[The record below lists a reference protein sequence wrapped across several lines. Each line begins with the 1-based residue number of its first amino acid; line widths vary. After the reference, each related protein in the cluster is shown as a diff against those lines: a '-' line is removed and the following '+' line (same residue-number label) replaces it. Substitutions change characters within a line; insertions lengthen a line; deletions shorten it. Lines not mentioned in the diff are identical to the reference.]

1 MADDFDK
8 LMQKYGAAP
17 SQIQKQSTNYTPDQY
32 TGGSG
37 NKTSGDDDFDSL
49 MRQYYVEPSPG
60 MRTTLTDEG
69 MQQAAETAKL
79 KHEWNKLQDEWSEY
93 TRGRGN
99 RSYLRDDYGTGS
111 YTEGM
116 QAVQRRRQQQEW
128 QKANADYESAL
139 QEYNKAA
146 EATRRVSAVAGPVS
160 PEKQR
165 EIDAARSTEQR
176 LKDRMDALKANAD
189 ALQVN
194 DSGFTDWEGR
204 DELVAEYK
212 QLQTRLNSAV
222 GRDNP
227 AKIAQ
232 YQKDQA
238 RFEEVKRQLQEGDRK
253 AGNGVADY
261 SFEDRVLSTTT
272 GAGKRIVGGLANTA
286 LTAVDFTAKYNP
298 YLNIARAVNNRFGN
312 VSENPTTFR
321 SGMDKLYA
329 AADRISNSAAADIE
343 RAKNGLGKLGQAG
356 VDIAENVLEMG
367 FDAAVGAA
375 TGGGSLVSMFARVF
389 GDSAREA
396 RQQGATL
403 EQQVGY
409 GIAAGGIEVLTEK
422 LFDGVAGI
430 YGKGAADNITET
442 VIRRLSSTP
451 TGQTMLRA
459 LIGAINEGNE
469 EVLSDLLNP
478 LAQTIY
484 RDDSI
489 GQLYREV
496 DPSEVLYDFLI
507 GAAVGGLGGV
517 TSIATG
523 QSRAL
528 NAENNYIS
536 AMYEQA
542 GESPSFGREVRDRII
557 LERQMENP
565 DAYNAA
571 NLSTKENAQEAMRA
585 LRGQQT
591 ETARAQELQQTQRIM
606 EEQAQQKQSGRLL
619 TTVFSD
625 AGIDLTEDEQAS
637 LTGLVNEGGAGVTER
652 ILGMRDAYKA
662 GESGQKLADVMLEME
677 GRGLTYN
684 QISRAWAAGA
694 NVQTDMTGPVDVNTE
709 EGRATLEAN
718 LAPLG
723 THIDAAVNAY
733 DGKQDAARYSAAMQK
748 AAFLYAAN
756 GADLAKIVQDARDGK
771 VADIVGYL
779 TDEQVK
785 LAQEIGTEQREQTI
799 KAEQTAAARTQ
810 DLQEQAAAITKGQTV
825 TAQALAEMDTAIDVA
840 NRASQRAVDTINQT
854 VASLEAMVKANP
866 KAAQTEAYKK
876 AYDAAMQQKKKI
888 EGLQKT
894 VRELRRRKESLAGSK
909 TIQRKKGM
917 VSFAGGTVDGVK
929 YDGVDQTKLTRQQ
942 QKVVAMVERLADAV
956 NLDYVFISADPGMG
970 GAYVKGGTVYVNINA
985 GIGVGSFSQTMAA
998 ASLSHEL
1005 THWMQEYAPEQYRE
1019 LKDFIVSEILKAD
1032 PQELNRLVQQQQ
1044 RWEKGRSLSYEQAL
1058 DEVVANACQ
1067 TMLLDSKAI
1076 AKLARQNMTLA
1087 ERIRDFIEDW
1097 SNKIKEAFAEVD
1109 TSKGAIYDSLR
1120 AVEGSLDRIQE
1131 LWDEG
1136 IEAAAQS
1143 YNAEQTARAASG
1155 EASVAS
1161 AEASSE
1167 ASTEIGSYDLKDFE
1181 AAKDTDGKPLFQVFA
1196 FEHDEPEYRNM
1207 LLKWGGM
1214 SNTEIDNLFRVVDMA
1229 VAKIKK
1235 NLEALDYAWE
1245 EDIDDRAFQP
1255 IKQNSDKLYKV
1266 SQDFSTLCRK
1276 RLLQGIIAGH
1286 LSASLQRGLTK
1297 EEGIA
1302 VRDALIALQEEG
1314 KQIEVACALC
1324 YVESARMR
1332 SQKAIQEFLNDREGA
1347 LRNYYANQRGRDAVA
1362 RAEAAE
1368 RNAIY
1373 EEELAR
1379 NPEGNG
1385 LIRGKGDDAT
1395 MYDVRDAKKAKMSKL
1410 PTTIK
1415 KRIQDAKKAAR
1426 RSYSLTAQQQKT
1438 VDVANSLPVESFTTP
1453 EGLQELAKS
1462 EYRDIFNA
1470 FVLKV
1475 SAASKSKGIE
1485 NDTWWRAG
1493 DSKNVG
1499 DALIAQMNAENGLRT
1514 QSWSDFTVKHLMDY
1528 IAATIEMSTRGAK
1541 QHAYTKVID
1550 YVELM
1555 GRTGVMINM
1564 SLIPTR
1570 EFNGTLEYDD
1580 VEGFKYKEA
1589 LRLRYKF
1596 PETAGTI
1603 CIGMEVEQIRQ
1614 LLESTVIDYVIPYHQ
1629 SGMSKDT
1636 RKAMHIPAWKDFQ
1649 NYQGEKQL
1657 SGRAAEENAHKYGVK
1672 LLSES
1677 DPLWHEGPNFSDWFD
1692 LQRAQQIAKEAGTSG
1707 KYGVM
1712 TGGYM
1717 AMQDAAERYKQIC
1730 AERGLMPKF
1739 SYGDADF
1746 SNDPNYWKL
1755 LIDRKMVNNVTGG
1768 IIEQK
1773 AIKPIFKS
1781 STVRRILNDELKRY
1795 GTVKADQEEA
1805 IERVTRA
1812 FLTGDVK
1819 GGMSSD
1825 EIAKAMQKPVDNV
1838 PIVNITQNAA
1848 QMQSWDMEEGAPVQ
1862 QEISS
1867 AATSINANKLPV
1879 LYTNK
1884 NAVFTPGGTNVDVG
1898 GGRFDNVTEYL
1909 KERGVRN
1916 MIFDPYNRDDDYNRR
1931 TLKFLTSGNRAD
1943 TATCSNCLNVIKEAP
1958 ARANVILECAKA
1970 IKPDGKAY
1978 FTVYEGDGSGVGKV
1992 TKSGWQEN
2000 RKTASYV
2007 DEIKRYFDKVTPH
2020 GKIIVAEQPKANLP
2034 KAAWETTPGKAVW
2047 YQQWGNEESAAD
2059 RLDREATDR
2068 QHNAWAPTFYS
2079 KLENTINE
2087 WTNGK
2092 GQPLGAKMAA
2102 GQVVGWLKGKG
2113 VKAEE
2118 IRWSGIV
2125 PWLEGKKTVTKDE
2138 LLQVMAENQINIET
2152 KVLGSKVVKPSYYYE
2167 GMDPRDGSEHE
2178 FSDVDELFDYIDE
2191 LAADMG
2197 LEKGTLTGEPDP
2209 FTGWVHVKNKD
2220 TGEVIT
2226 TVQLRDPVIEDN
2238 TRWGEYAHNGGLNY
2252 REILFKMPS
2261 LGGYSNKAMRV
2272 HWDEKDVIAHARI
2285 QDMAGRSA
2293 DGSEQRMLYVD
2304 EIQSDLHNEGASG
2317 GFQNPEYETP
2327 EWKEYRKLRDIADS
2341 SFTGFYEMTD
2351 EHKKRLRELER
2362 KLIPSLV
2369 RFEKAEDNYRD
2380 LSRKAV
2386 KLSNELYGR
2395 FLNAATSS
2403 DLDKNTKRV
2412 FAWATSDSIK
2422 RWLLGTEPGP
2432 ISGLGEYGEDLEIQ
2446 QSAEYFMTNLL
2457 TDDEVDLMVDTRKA
2471 RAELDNARDAY
2482 NHDRRE
2488 KSKKPTPDVPFSG
2501 SSDTY
2506 HEYVMKHLL
2515 RMAAEGDYDSL
2526 AWTTADLQ
2534 AERWSDSYYE
2544 GYKIEYDQ
2552 NIPKFMRKYVK
2563 QWGATVEQMEIP
2575 AEFGTNVV
2583 WGVRLN
2589 DAMKQSVLTEG
2600 QPLFQRWDN
2609 TDGDNASERNGREQ
2623 SYARLQSEN
2632 KILSNTIKGLNKLIA
2647 KKDTTI
2653 GQLQDRLKLNKTPEV
2668 READAKKLARQLL
2681 REHNSIA
2688 DFEGVAADIK
2698 ALGDYLV
2705 QAKEVSEDEVKS
2717 RARSI
2722 AAEILENATEQ
2733 YRMEDEQLDTV
2744 RGEIKG
2750 RKLTISPDFLG
2761 ELDQAGGYDLFRKQN
2776 FGKFTLARADSK
2788 NINRD
2793 DYMSVSQFYA
2803 DMQNQYG
2810 KTYFPDAANEGEE
2823 AIILASVMQAADPI
2837 EVNPYR
2843 QYMGEATEEL
2853 ANRITQDA
2861 LNGILRLEPDRY
2873 ADAEYLKEKSRNEA
2887 LNARVKQLVEENA
2900 LSKEEAGKLWQ
2911 QVHDLNTQLEHADMQ
2926 YRALMNAAEDR
2937 IWQVRAEGIVRE
2949 VMTKA
2954 KERERAAKNIQAL
2967 KDHYKELQQNAKERR
2982 DESAGAT
2989 KYRKQVFEK
2998 AGKLREMLL
3007 KNDDKTHVPEVL
3019 KAPLAAFLESLD
3031 FTSTRSLRGG
3041 AETNADRAFAANLQ
3055 KIQQIL
3061 ANQQDYING
3070 GDMQQ
3075 DLGGYIDVSPDSME
3089 FLRRVSEMIT
3099 TALSDNREYT
3109 INQMSAAELKDL
3121 SNFLSNLRTAIKGM
3135 NYFMAN
3141 ARFESVREAA
3151 SKDIQTIQE
3160 LGRVGTTE
3168 NGKLFHAA
3176 AWENGTPY
3184 YIFRRFGEGGK
3195 AIFESLT
3202 RGWEKMA
3209 LNVKEIMD
3217 FTEKAYTDKEVREW
3231 QKETHAITLED
3242 GSEITMTTAQIMELS
3257 MLLNRE
3263 QAVKHLSKGGMRI
3276 GDIEGKKGI
3285 TTDTRHH
3292 HLTDADIKG
3301 IVGLLTP
3308 RQAEVAKAL
3317 QHFMAVKGAEWG
3329 NEISMRRFGY
3339 RFYTEGENYY
3349 PIKTDSNDRPMSDT
3363 DAQQNSMFR
3372 LLNLSASKSLNPKA
3386 SNALIVGDIFDT
3398 FANHTSDMA
3407 KLNGMGLPI
3416 LDAIKWFNFKE
3427 RIDLDDGGYNTRT
3440 MQGAMEEAFGK
3451 QALSYFRTLMKDI
3464 NGVTESGDRGTGFWS
3479 KLLSNYKAA
3488 AVGANL
3494 RVAFLQPTS
3503 YVRASYLIKPKY
3515 LLQAFTNKNAYKE
3528 AMANSGTAVWKD
3540 LGYYDTNIARGMRD
3554 KIKHNDGWR
3563 DKVVEKSMALAG
3575 FFDKVTWGRLWVA
3588 CKMQTAAETGL
3599 QGEELKKKTADLF
3612 REVIYSSQV
3621 MDSTLTR
3628 SELMR
3633 GKSQYTKALTA
3644 FMAEPTLSYNMVM
3657 DAAMEYNMNA
3667 RRYGK
3672 GEAWK
3677 RSRGYITKAISVY
3690 VCSAAFSA
3698 VVESI
3703 ADAFRDDDDEEDFF
3717 IKWSQA
3723 MFGEGNL
3730 LSGNLAQDLSL
3741 FGKLP
3746 YIKNLMSALQG
3757 YKNKDMSTAA
3767 LDSILDTYK
3776 IWKETIGLATG
3787 ELDKPT
3793 KTTYYGNMTTWGKIY
3808 KTLQGISQLSGI
3820 AVANLTRD
3828 VSALWNT
3835 TVGAMYPEYKVKTYD
3850 AGPKKAIQDAYTS
3863 GRMSEE
3869 EAIQKLMESG
3879 TVEDEDKAYWTVRDW
3894 EGEDK
3899 YSQLKEAALNGDADT
3914 VKQELEQLT
3923 AHGVKEKTAISN
3935 LKSFL
3940 KKAYTGEELDKAES
3954 KILGDRQLTGS
3965 DVQKILTQFGDMDDN
3980 EAYLTVKGWETGDS
3994 GKYIAAQRAAFAG
4007 DQTAFK
4013 AEMQD
4018 LASHGVKE
4026 KDVRSAVKGF
4036 VRDAFMGKELSEEQ
4050 SEIVGDHQLTE
4061 AEARKMLHYYAG
4073 LSVDDANKAV
4083 AEWKEDM
4090 RIAEKYG
4097 AEYEKYDLTTAQAKY
4112 FYEGD
4117 AKGKVSLS
4125 EYANQIEIYGMDR
4138 MKAYY
4143 GTDGWRQ
4150 TGLTMDQ
4157 YDKYATEA
4165 AKCKGVD
4172 NDGDG
4177 KADANSVKSQKLVI
4191 INSLPV
4197 SPAVKDAIYRKN
4209 NWAESG
4215 LKNTPWH

>member
-1 MADDFDK
+1 MAGFDLNK
-8 LMQKYGAAP
+8 FRQQYGGTQQS
-17 SQIQKQSTNYTPDQY
+17 SQSQQDWSDYINGTQRLDSSSLDSFREEFYRPNTP
-32 TGGSG
+32 GVS
-37 NKTSGDDDFDSL
+37 
-49 MRQYYVEPSPG
+49 
-60 MRTTLTDEG
+60 TTLTEEG

-79 KHEWNKLQDEWSEY
+79 KHERHKMQEEWADY

-99 RSYLRDDYGTGS
+99 PSYLREGMAEGS
-111 YTEGM
+111 YQAGMAAANDQRTKAQKRIDSLLGVDSSKVTGKKTDWGEIIKGTMYKGADQFSTSVAGGLNWLFGDAAEQIHSLGVETINGIIGGVNSLTGANIKPVENNGNLLTNWYETLKETKAHNEQVFSANANTSKAAQIVDNFGTSFVAAVPMALEALMTAPYAAAKAGATATTAGLQYVSGLQSAHGM
-116 QAVQRRRQQQEW
+116 QAAGMMARQSLNKMLQNPQFWSSYVQAIGDSSETAAESGMSPRDAAIYTMINSFFNAAIEVGGGDETLGGIQNFPMRLQQLEAQGGKKAVVEW
-128 QKANADYESAL
+128 FKDSVLGEGLEEVAQGVFERGVKAPATGARIASLDPNDTEAIINPWTSA
-139 QEYNKAA
+139 QEY
-146 EATRRVSAVAGPVS
+146 TGGAV
-160 PEKQR
+160 
-165 EIDAARSTEQR
+165 
-176 LKDRMDALKANAD
+176 
-189 ALQVN
+189 
-194 DSGFTDWEGR
+194 
-204 DELVAEYK
+204 
-212 QLQTRLNSAV
+212 
-222 GRDNP
+222 
-227 AKIAQ
+227 
-232 YQKDQA
+232 
-238 RFEEVKRQLQEGDRK
+238 
-253 AGNGVADY
+253 
-261 SFEDRVLSTTT
+261 
-272 GAGKRIVGGLANTA
+272 VGGL
-286 LTAVDFTAKYNP
+286 L
-298 YLNIARAVNNRFGN
+298 
-312 VSENPTTFR
+312 
-321 SGMDKLYA
+321 
-329 AADRISNSAAADIE
+329 
-343 RAKNGLGKLGQAG
+343 
-356 VDIAENVLEMG
+356 
-367 FDAAVGAA
+367 
-375 TGGGSLVSMFARVF
+375 GGGQIAVQNSMQTIQGNRAFE
-389 GDSAREA
+389 GDSQALLDSAKKSGGEA
-396 RQQGATL
+396 YTKAIEQIEQSAKRDANGAVQL
-403 EQQVGY
+403 NRDQ
-409 GIAAGGIEVLTEK
+409 AA
-422 LFDGVAGI
+422 
-430 YGKGAADNITET
+430 
-442 VIRRLSSTP
+442 
-451 TGQTMLRA
+451 
-459 LIGAINEGNE
+459 
-469 EVLSDLLNP
+469 
-478 LAQTIY
+478 
-484 RDDSI
+484 
-489 GQLYREV
+489 QLYDIIRNQGE
-496 DPSEVLYDFLI
+496 I
-507 GAAVGGLGGV
+507 GK
-517 TSIATG
+517 
-523 QSRAL
+523 
-528 NAENNYIS
+528 Y
-536 AMYEQA
+536 
-542 GESPSFGREVRDRII
+542 
-557 LERQMENP
+557 
-565 DAYNAA
+565 
-571 NLSTKENAQEAMRA
+571 QEAV
-585 LRGQQT
+585 
-591 ETARAQELQQTQRIM
+591 
-606 EEQAQQKQSGRLL
+606 QQKQSGQLL
-619 TTVFSD
+619 TRVFSD
-625 AGIDLTEDEQAS
+625 AGIDLTEDEQAK
-637 LTGLVNEGGAGVTER
+637 LTGLVNEGGAGVTDR

-709 EGRATLEAN
+709 EGRATLEAS

-779 TDEQVK
+779 NDEQVK
-785 LAQEIGTEQREQTI
+785 LAQEIGNEQRAQIRETEQ
-799 KAEQTAAARTQ
+799 KAAAATQ
-810 DLQEQAAAITKGQTV
+810 QVQEQAAAITKGQTV

-840 NRASQRAVDTINQT
+840 NRASQRAADTINQT

-866 KAAQTEAYKK
+866 KAAQSEAYKK

-894 VRELRRRKESLAGSK
+894 VTELRRRKAELEGRK
-909 TIQRKKGM
+909 TIQRKKGT
-917 VSFAGGTVDGVK
+917 VSYSGGTVAGVK

-985 GIGVGSFSQTMAA
+985 GMGVGSFSQTMAA

-1005 THWMQEYAPEQYRE
+1005 THWMQDYAPEQYRE
-1019 LKDFIVSEILKAD
+1019 LKDFIVSEVLKAD

-1087 ERIRDFIEDW
+1087 ERIKDFIEDW

-1109 TSKGAIYDSLR
+1109 TSQGSIYDSLR

-1143 YNAEQTARAASG
+1143 YNAEQTVGKPHNALSTHSNALDALQNTDTNENAAPESDAQKQAWNPLEFGEEVQQWYDSRTSEERRKDTGFFRVGTTSEPLKSIGVKAGTLIWGKGKMEKILLDHEGEGIDLDVIKQVPDITERPVFVLKSKTVPGSIVLFGTVETKTGRKMLATVSLTPGMGKNLNVDLSVITGAYSRRNNQMRNMLMSSEILYIDGSEGNERTNEWLKQIGLQLPSRTPNVGSIGSITYTTDGVKISGKTWKELFGEAELESKTQFQMLSDVEETNRLVAVHNVTEEKLLPALKLGGLPVPSIAIVKAKSGHSNYGPISLVFAKKTIDPQADRRNKVYGADAWTPMRADVEYQVNDDEVLKAEQMISSLSSQIAGGIFSSGSALRQYGIEGKTALDYEGMLQKISASDAAKAAYAAAHGIDVEPVYRQKEFSVYGNDALQSYIDRVGSDTVRRLEEQLENGEWDLKDEDMQALKDALREHFLSKFAKPSVAERRAANIANNDRYVKFINGAYAYLTSSG
-1155 EASVAS
+1155 EATDEVDRLATGDKLSEAVSSKDVVEWLRPQLTEIIGEPGIRNRTDAYTADGRRRSFWQTHDAYTLANIVKAMTSGNARGAGIHLGATHLQSITAKDYSNVESMKKDAGRMRRTTEEEYS
-1161 AEASSE
+1161 AEVSAVDDQLQKLVNDIAAFNKDDSYMGKDTIGEVLIEAARGKQTVAGIQQSFKRLSE
-1167 ASTEIGSYDLKDFE
+1167 YTLSKELAEQVLSAYQAAANLPTEYFE
-1181 AAKDTDGKPLFQVFA
+1181 AKPQRAVGF
-1196 FEHDEPEYRNM
+1196 DE
-1207 LLKWGGM
+1207 
-1214 SNTEIDNLFRVVDMA
+1214 V
-1229 VAKIKK
+1229 
-1235 NLEALDYAWE
+1235 
-1245 EDIDDRAFQP
+1245 
-1255 IKQNSDKLYKV
+1255 
-1266 SQDFSTLCRK
+1266 
-1276 RLLQGIIAGH
+1276 
-1286 LSASLQRGLTK
+1286 LSA
-1297 EEGIA
+1297 IIP
-1302 VRDALIALQEEG
+1302 D
-1314 KQIEVACALC
+1314 
-1324 YVESARMR
+1324 
-1332 SQKAIQEFLNDREGA
+1332 
-1347 LRNYYANQRGRDAVA
+1347 
-1362 RAEAAE
+1362 
-1368 RNAIY
+1368 NA
-1373 EEELAR
+1373 
-1379 NPEGNG
+1379 
-1385 LIRGKGDDAT
+1385 
-1395 MYDVRDAKKAKMSKL
+1395 S
-1410 PTTIK
+1410 PTL
-1415 KRIQDAKKAAR
+1415 KAA
-1426 RSYSLTAQQQKT
+1426 
-1438 VDVANSLPVESFTTP
+1438 
-1453 EGLQELAKS
+1453 
-1462 EYRDIFNA
+1462 
-1470 FVLKV
+1470 
-1475 SAASKSKGIE
+1475 
-1485 NDTWWRAG
+1485 
-1493 DSKNVG
+1493 
-1499 DALIAQMNAENGLRT
+1499 
-1514 QSWSDFTVKHLMDY
+1514 
-1528 IAATIEMSTRGAK
+1528 
-1541 QHAYTKVID
+1541 
-1550 YVELM
+1550 
-1555 GRTGVMINM
+1555 
-1564 SLIPTR
+1564 
-1570 EFNGTLEYDD
+1570 
-1580 VEGFKYKEA
+1580 
-1589 LRLRYKF
+1589 
-1596 PETAGTI
+1596 
-1603 CIGMEVEQIRQ
+1603 
-1614 LLESTVIDYVIPYHQ
+1614 
-1629 SGMSKDT
+1629 
-1636 RKAMHIPAWKDFQ
+1636 
-1649 NYQGEKQL
+1649 
-1657 SGRAAEENAHKYGVK
+1657 
-1672 LLSES
+1672 
-1677 DPLWHEGPNFSDWFD
+1677 
-1692 LQRAQQIAKEAGTSG
+1692 LQRA
-1707 KYGVM
+1707 GVHV
-1712 TGGYM
+1712 
-1717 AMQDAAERYKQIC
+1717 DEYK
-1730 AERGLMPKF
+1730 
-1739 SYGDADF
+1739 
-1746 SNDPNYWKL
+1746 
-1755 LIDRKMVNNVTGG
+1755 
-1768 IIEQK
+1768 
-1773 AIKPIFKS
+1773 
-1781 STVRRILNDELKRY
+1781 
-1795 GTVKADQEEA
+1795 
-1805 IERVTRA
+1805 
-1812 FLTGDVK
+1812 TGDEQ
-1819 GGMSSD
+1819 D
-1825 EIAKAMQKPVDNV
+1825 RIQKLNSV
-1838 PIVNITQNAA
+1838 
-1848 QMQSWDMEEGAPVQ
+1848 EGAQ
-1862 QEISS
+1862 
-1867 AATSINANKLPV
+1867 
-1879 LYTNK
+1879 
-1884 NAVFTPGGTNVDVG
+1884 
-1898 GGRFDNVTEYL
+1898 
-1909 KERGVRN
+1909 
-1916 MIFDPYNRDDDYNRR
+1916 
-1931 TLKFLTSGNRAD
+1931 
-1943 TATCSNCLNVIKEAP
+1943 
-1958 ARANVILECAKA
+1958 
-1970 IKPDGKAY
+1970 
-1978 FTVYEGDGSGVGKV
+1978 
-1992 TKSGWQEN
+1992 
-2000 RKTASYV
+2000 
-2007 DEIKRYFDKVTPH
+2007 
-2020 GKIIVAEQPKANLP
+2020 
-2034 KAAWETTPGKAVW
+2034 
-2047 YQQWGNEESAAD
+2047 
-2059 RLDREATDR
+2059 
-2068 QHNAWAPTFYS
+2068 
-2079 KLENTINE
+2079 
-2087 WTNGK
+2087 
-2092 GQPLGAKMAA
+2092 
-2102 GQVVGWLKGKG
+2102 
-2113 VKAEE
+2113 
-2118 IRWSGIV
+2118 
-2125 PWLEGKKTVTKDE
+2125 
-2138 LLQVMAENQINIET
+2138 
-2152 KVLGSKVVKPSYYYE
+2152 
-2167 GMDPRDGSEHE
+2167 
-2178 FSDVDELFDYIDE
+2178 
-2191 LAADMG
+2191 
-2197 LEKGTLTGEPDP
+2197 
-2209 FTGWVHVKNKD
+2209 
-2220 TGEVIT
+2220 
-2226 TVQLRDPVIEDN
+2226 
-2238 TRWGEYAHNGGLNY
+2238 
-2252 REILFKMPS
+2252 
-2261 LGGYSNKAMRV
+2261 
-2272 HWDEKDVIAHARI
+2272 
-2285 QDMAGRSA
+2285 
-2293 DGSEQRMLYVD
+2293 
-2304 EIQSDLHNEGASG
+2304 
-2317 GFQNPEYETP
+2317 
-2327 EWKEYRKLRDIADS
+2327 
-2341 SFTGFYEMTD
+2341 
-2351 EHKKRLRELER
+2351 
-2362 KLIPSLV
+2362 
-2369 RFEKAEDNYRD
+2369 
-2380 LSRKAV
+2380 
-2386 KLSNELYGR
+2386 
-2395 FLNAATSS
+2395 
-2403 DLDKNTKRV
+2403 
-2412 FAWATSDSIK
+2412 
-2422 RWLLGTEPGP
+2422 
-2432 ISGLGEYGEDLEIQ
+2432 
-2446 QSAEYFMTNLL
+2446 
-2457 TDDEVDLMVDTRKA
+2457 
-2471 RAELDNARDAY
+2471 
-2482 NHDRRE
+2482 
-2488 KSKKPTPDVPFSG
+2488 
-2501 SSDTY
+2501 
-2506 HEYVMKHLL
+2506 
-2515 RMAAEGDYDSL
+2515 
-2526 AWTTADLQ
+2526 
-2534 AERWSDSYYE
+2534 
-2544 GYKIEYDQ
+2544 
-2552 NIPKFMRKYVK
+2552 
-2563 QWGATVEQMEIP
+2563 
-2575 AEFGTNVV
+2575 
-2583 WGVRLN
+2583 
-2589 DAMKQSVLTEG
+2589 
-2600 QPLFQRWDN
+2600 FQRWDD
-2609 TDGDNASERNGREQ
+2609 TDGDTAAERNGREQ

-2688 DFEGVAADIK
+2688 DFEGLAADIK

-2717 RARSI
+2717 RARNI

-2733 YRMEDEQLDTV
+2733 YHMEDEQLDTV

-2776 FGKFTLARADSK
+2776 FGKFTLARSDSK
-2788 NINRD
+2788 TINRD

-2823 AIILASVMQAADPI
+2823 AIILASVMQAAAPM

-2853 ANRITQDA
+2853 ANRITRDA

-2873 ADAEYLKEKSRNEA
+2873 ADVEYLKEKSRNEA

-2911 QVHDLNTQLEHADMQ
+2911 QVQELNTQLEHADMQ
-2926 YRALMNAAEDR
+2926 YRALEKAAENR
-2937 IWQVRAEGIVRE
+2937 IAQVRAEGAARE
-2949 VMTKA
+2949 IEIKA
-2954 KERERAAKNIQAL
+2954 KERERAAKSIQAL
-2967 KDHYKELQQNAKERR
+2967 KDHYKEIQQNARERR
-2982 DESAGAT
+2982 EESAGAT
-2989 KYRKQVFEK
+2989 KYRKQVLQK

-3007 KNDDKTHVPEVL
+3007 KNDDKLHVPEVL
-3019 KAPLAAFLESLD
+3019 KEPLAAFLESLD
-3031 FTSTRSLRGG
+3031 FTSKRALRGG

-3121 SNFLSNLRTAIKGM
+3121 ANFLSNLRTAIKGM

-3151 SKDIQTIQE
+3151 SQDIQTIQE

-3195 AIFESLT
+3195 AIFDSLT

-3217 FTEKAYTDKEVREW
+3217 FTEKAYTDKEVRAW

-3242 GSEITMTTAQIMELS
+3242 STEITMTTAQIMELS

-3276 GDIEGKKGI
+3276 GDIEGKKGV

-3308 RQAEVAKAL
+3308 RQAQVAKAL
-3317 QHFMAVKGAEWG
+3317 QTFMSVKGAEWG

-3339 RFYTEGENYY
+3339 RFYTEGANYY

-3427 RIDLDDGGYNTRT
+3427 RIDLSDGGYDTRT

-3503 YVRASYLIKPKY
+3503 YVRASYLIKPQY

-3528 AMANSGTAVWKD
+3528 AMANSGTAVWKS

-3554 KIKHNDGWR
+3554 QIKHNEGWR
-3563 DKVVEKSMALAG
+3563 DKVVEKSMALAELG
-3575 FFDKVTWGRLWVA
+3575 DKRTWGRLWVA
-3588 CKMQTAAETGL
+3588 CKMQAAAETGKTGDAL
-3599 QGEELKKKTADLF
+3599 IQATADLF

-3667 RRYGK
+3667 KRYGK

-3677 RSRGYITKAISVY
+3677 RSRGYISKAVSVY

-3717 IKWSQA
+3717 LKWSQA

-3776 IWKETIGLATG
+3776 IWKETIDLATG

-3820 AVANLTRD
+3820 AVANMTRD

-3835 TVGAMYPEYKVKTYD
+3835 TVGAMYPELKVKTYD
-3850 AGPKKAIQDAYTS
+3850 PGPKKAIQDAYTS

-3869 EAIQKLMESG
+3869 DAIQKLLESG
-3879 TVEDEDKAYWTVRDW
+3879 TVEDEDKAYWTVRDL

-3954 KILGDRQLTGS
+3954 KILGDRQLTDS
-3965 DVQKILTQFGDMDDN
+3965 DVQKILTQFGGMDDN

-3994 GKYIAAQRAAFAG
+3994 GKYIAAQRAAFTG
-4007 DQTAFK
+4007 DQAAFK

-4026 KDVRSAVKGF
+4026 KDVRSAVKAF

-4061 AEARKMLHYYAG
+4061 ADARKMLHYYAG

-4117 AKGKVSLS
+4117 AKGKVTLDD
-4125 EYANQIEIYGMDR
+4125 YAKQLESYGMDR
-4138 MKAYY
+4138 VKAYY

-4177 KADANSVKSQKLVI
+4177 KADANSVKNQKLAI

-4197 SPAVKDAIYRKN
+4197 STAVKDAIYRKN